1 MTKNILF
8 MTAAAAFSISSAIA
22 ASTIPAEASR
32 CPQGYVYRPSK
43 NICQHR
49 TKYVRQ
55 SRERRYSSIAKHRAK
70 RDPAAS
76 RAIRSPA
83 AIVAAPNPIWYS
95 VGQNSINRPYGH
107 LDVLLQKYDPRR
119 SSWASMKIL
128 NVSAGWAEAAHCLR
142 SEY

>member
-8 MTAAAAFSISSAIA
+8 MTAAAAFSIASAIA
-22 ASTIPAEASR
+22 ASTTPAEASR

-43 NICQHR
+43 DICQHR
-49 TKYVRQ
+49 TKYARQ
-55 SRERRYSSIAKHRAK
+55 SRERRYSSIAKHRAR

-76 RAIRSPA
+76 QAIRSPA

-107 LDVLLQKYDPRR
+107 LDVFSTKIR
-119 SSWASMKIL
+119 SKTLFLGEHEDFECIGRM
-128 NVSAGWAEAAHCLR
+128 G
-142 SEY
+142 